1 MFKLFLKYGLFL
13 VAALGFGGCRQNMQ
27 NSDKLVAEVG
37 NKKLYLSELSAVI
50 PNELDKTDSTVM
62 AEEYIR
68 KWIREELML
77 LKAEENLSFDL
88 KDVTRELEE
97 YRNSLI
103 IFRYKNELLAQRMD
117 TTVSDNEIMEYYLEH
132 AENFKL
138 NRDIVKAAYIRI
150 PAELANPDLLKEM
163 SSNSTEEGINELRY
177 YCLQYAKGFDIFTD
191 RWVELDRVMNN
202 IPTTIE
208 NPEQFLKKN
217 QFLEYNDSSYYYL
230 VTIHDYLLRNEQAPE
245 DYVRNDIKSLI
256 LNRRKIEF
264 LKDLENN
271 IFQEGINR
279 NSFKIYNIETNE
291 M

>member
-150 PAELANPDLLKEM
+150 PVELANPDLLKEM

-191 RWVELDRVMNN
+191 RWVELDRVMVN